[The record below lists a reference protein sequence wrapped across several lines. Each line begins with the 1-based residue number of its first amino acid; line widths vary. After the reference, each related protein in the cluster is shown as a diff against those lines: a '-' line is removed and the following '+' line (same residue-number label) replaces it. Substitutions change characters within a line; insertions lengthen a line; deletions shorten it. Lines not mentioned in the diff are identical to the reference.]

1 MIPTHTRPIRWVVA
15 AILLCAVVAPA
26 RSAPRQPE
34 LATAIAE
41 RDFVGA
47 VWSTV
52 AADGSIAAGA
62 AGSRNAASRA
72 PMRATDKVQVGS
84 IAKTV
89 LATGILRLV
98 REGRLR
104 LDAPV
109 AKLLPDVAI
118 DNRWAADSPLRLRH
132 LLDHSSGLDDARLWQ
147 VFSREATPDTP
158 LGEAIPAKLRVRSRP
173 GSRFSYSNT
182 GYALLGMVIERT
194 VGERYESYLDRAVLA
209 PLGMRDSSVGFV
221 TQASDPRLAM
231 GHFERGAPH
240 PAVPL
245 YVRPASQFTTTAHDM
260 ALFARFLLGDGRID
274 GRPFIAPRLMRA
286 RGRPW
291 ETDAAR
297 AGLESGY
304 ALGLARQER
313 GGAVGLC
320 HGGDTVGY
328 RAMLCLYPAQRRA
341 FFRAINADV
350 EGGDYRSIDAM
361 LVRAL
366 DLPVRAAAVATPMPR
381 DVAAWQG
388 LYVPSPVRFETFAY
402 VDQVLGFLTVSRQG
416 DRLRLNP
423 FQGAPRMLVPVGGRL
438 FRADDRT
445 VASHVL
451 LVDRDGQRLIGSEFQ
466 TFRQVAWWQI
476 APLWLGLA
484 AGLLGLGHLLVAGL
498 VRAVRGRLA
507 PSEPLF
513 YPFLAVVALA
523 IPALLFAT
531 QPFLAMGDL
540 TAASAAA
547 AVSTGLLAPAMVLG
561 LVRRVQA
568 GVGSWGRR
576 LELVAMAAVLQ
587 WTITLMLWGLVPLR
601 LWA

>member
-1 MIPTHTRPIRWVVA
+1 MLQVRGVFA
-15 AILLCAVVAPA
+15 AILLGGFLVAAPA
-26 RSAPRQPE
+26 AAAPRQTE
-34 LATAIAE
+34 LATAIAD
-41 RDFVGA
+41 RGFVGA

-52 AADGSIAAGA
+52 ASDGSIGAGA
-62 AGSRNAASRA
+62 AGSRNTASRA
-72 PMRATDKVQVGS
+72 AMRATDKVQVGS

-98 REGRLR
+98 SEGRLR
-104 LDAPV
+104 LETPV
-109 AKLLPDVAI
+109 ADLLPDLAI

-147 VFSREATPDTP
+147 VFSREPTPDVP
-158 LGEAIPAKLRVRSRP
+158 LREAVPARLRVRSRP
-173 GSRFSYSNT
+173 GSNFSYSNT
-182 GYALLGMVIERT
+182 GYALLGMVIERI
-194 VGERYESYLDRAVLA
+194 VRERYESYLDRAVLA
-209 PLGMRDSSVGFV
+209 PLGMNDSSFGFV

-274 GRPFIAPRLMRA
+274 GQPFIAPDLVRA

-291 ETDAAR
+291 GTDAAR

-328 RAMLCLYPAQRRA
+328 RAMLCLYPEQRRA

-361 LVRAL
+361 LIRSL
-366 DLPVRAAAVATPMPR
+366 DLPARAPEPATPLPR
-381 DVAAWQG
+381 DVAAWHG
-388 LYVPSPVRFETFAY
+388 LYVPSPARFETFAY
-402 VDQVLGFLTVSRQG
+402 IDQLLGFLTVSRQG
-416 DRLRLNP
+416 DRLRLKP
-423 FQGAPRMLVPVGGRL
+423 LQGEARMLVPVGGRL
-438 FRADDRT
+438 FRADDRA

-451 LVDRDGQRLIGSEFQ
+451 LVDRDGHRLISSEFQ
-466 TFRQVAWWQI
+466 TFRKVAWWRI
-476 APLWLGLA
+476 ALLWLGLG
-484 AGLLGLGHLLVAGL
+484 AGLLGLGYLVVAGL
-498 VRAVRGRLA
+498 VRAVRSRLRR
-507 PSEPLF
+507 SEPLF

-523 IPALLFAT
+523 IPVPLFAM

-540 TAASAAA
+540 TPASAAL
-547 AVSTGLLAPAMVLG
+547 AVATGLLPPAMVVG
-561 LVRRVQA
+561 LALRVQA
-568 GVGSWGRR
+568 GVATWQRR
-576 LELVAMAAVLQ
+576 LECLAMAAVLQ
-587 WTITLMLWGLVPLR
+587 WTITLALWGLVPLR